1 MNQLKNFN
9 KAKSAVVEYVFTKFI
24 WLKMLFF
31 KVNESRYKQC
41 WIIPYF
47 SIGQNLLKKIL
58 RKDDIINWGKVFDRS
73 ADQKYCNIPWL
84 VNFKYRP

>member
-9 KAKSAVVEYVFTKFI
+9 KAKSAVVEYVFTKLI

-31 KVNESRYKQC
+31 KVNESRDKQC

-47 SIGQNLLKKIL
+47 AIGQNLLKKIL
-58 RKDDIINWGKVFDRS
+58 RKDDIIN
-73 ADQKYCNIPWL
+73 
-84 VNFKYRP
+84 